1 MLKTHRD
8 NHTWLVS
15 QPDHGGVAGYLAAHW
30 GNDQFAAP
38 GHFAHAHDP
47 EQLCAE
53 TVLAIA
59 EHDNGWWEWEAIPE
73 LGDLDDLPL
82 DLAEVL
88 KNQQEGMDRWQRGI
102 PRFSEEHPYVS
113 LLISF
118 HAYWLYAARSKPDPD
133 PAFLHPLF
141 WKRAPEKLV
150 GGSIDEA
157 RKFVADLEAQQAD
170 FSARL
175 RGNPVTAMWVDP
187 ENLKPNVRLLQLLDG
202 LSLSLCSPHI
212 PPLSGEAKGLGE
224 HPFDLLEVP
233 RGSWL
238 DRVTIEVRPAGA
250 RRIALKPY
258 PFDVDPLRVVV
269 PVRIIDSAT
278 RRSGAFHRWWHS
290 QQAQWIQFEFC
301 AA

>member
-8 NHTWLVS
+8 NRTWLVS
-15 QPDHGGVAGYLAAHW
+15 QPDHGRVAGYLAAHW

-38 GHFAHAHDP
+38 GHFADAHDP

-73 LGDLDDLPL
+73 LGDRDDLPL

-88 KNQQEGMDRWQRGI
+88 KNRQEGMDRWRRGI
-102 PRFSEEHPYVS
+102 PRFGEEHSYVS
-113 LLISF
+113 LLISL
-118 HAYWLYAARSKPDPD
+118 HAYWLYASRTKPDPD

-141 WKRAPEKLV
+141 WNRSPEKLYAN
-150 GGSIDEA
+150 SSDED
-157 RKFVADLEAQQAD
+157 RKFVADLEEQQAD
-170 FSARL
+170 LTARL
-175 RGNPVTAMWVDP
+175 RGNPVTAAWVNR
-187 ENLKPNVRLLQLLDG
+187 ENLKPNARLLQLLDG
-202 LSLSLCSPHI
+202 LSLFLCSPLI
-212 PPLSGEAKGLGE
+212 SPLSGEAKGLGE
-224 HPFDLLEVP
+224 DAFDLLEVP
-233 RGSWL
+233 RRSWQ

-258 PFDVDPLRVVV
+258 PFDVNPLRVVV

-301 AA
+301 AV

>member
-8 NHTWLVS
+8 NRTWLVS
-15 QPDHGGVAGYLAAHW
+15 QPDHGRVAGYLAAHW

-38 GHFAHAHDP
+38 GHFADTHDP

-73 LGDLDDLPL
+73 LGDRDDLPL

-88 KNQQEGMDRWQRGI
+88 KNQQEGIDRWRRGI
-102 PRFSEEHPYVS
+102 PRFGEEHPYVS
-113 LLISF
+113 LLISV
-118 HAYWLYAARSKPDPD
+118 HAYWLYASRTKPDPD

-141 WKRAPEKLV
+141 WNRAPEKLYAD
-150 GGSIDEA
+150 SSDED
-157 RKFVADLEAQQAD
+157 RKFVADLEEQQAD
-170 FSARL
+170 LTARL
-175 RGNPVTAMWVDP
+175 RGNPVTAAWVNR
-187 ENLKPNVRLLQLLDG
+187 ENLKPNARLLQLLDG
-202 LSLSLCSPHI
+202 LSLFLCSPLI
-212 PPLSGEAKGLGE
+212 SPLSGEAKGLGE
-224 HPFDLLEVP
+224 DAFDLREVP
-233 RGSWL
+233 RRSWQ

-278 RRSGAFHRWWHS
+278 RRSGAFHKWWHS

-301 AA
+301 AV